1 MPHDSL
7 WDDELESEMR
17 KIGLGSRPK
26 IYERN
31 PDNGKVRWRY
41 INDYGHEKM
50 MQDTYN
56 FDNHIHMKILEQE
69 VDIIK
74 SRLKYADTGAHV
86 SASKLDAHWRL
97 RTAVSVLE
105 ERIEELKNGL

>member
-7 WDDELESEMR
+7 WDDELVAELAEEL
-17 KIGLGSRPK
+17 KKKTDRPK

-50 MQDTYN
+50 MQDTYD
-56 FDNHIHMKILEQE
+56 FDNHIHMKILERE
-69 VDIIK
+69 AEIIR
-74 SRLKYADTGAHV
+74 SRFKDTDTG
-86 SASKLDAHWRL
+86 RL
-97 RTAVSVLE
+97 RTAVTVLE

>member
-7 WDDELESEMR
+7 WDDELVVELAEEL
-17 KIGLGSRPK
+17 KKQEGRPK

-41 INDYGHEKM
+41 INDHGNEKM
-50 MQDTYN
+50 MQDAYD
-56 FDNHIHMKILEQE
+56 FDKHIHMKILERE
-69 VDIIK
+69 VEIIR
-74 SRLKYADTGAHV
+74 SRFKDTDTGN
-86 SASKLDAHWRL
+86 L

-105 ERIEELKNGL
+105 KRIEELKNGL

>member
-7 WDDELESEMR
+7 WDDELEAEMK

-31 PDNGKVRWRY
+31 PDTGEVRWRY
-41 INDYGHEKM
+41 LNDHGNEK
-50 MQDTYN
+50 TLIKGAYN
-56 FDNHIHMKILEQE
+56 FDDHIHMKILEQE
-69 VDIIK
+69 AEIIR
-74 SRLKYADTGAHV
+74 SRFKDTDTG
-86 SASKLDAHWRL
+86 RL

>member
-7 WDDELESEMR
+7 WDDELEAEMR

-31 PDNGKVRWRY
+31 PDTGEVRWRY
-41 INDYGHEKM
+41 IKDYGNEK
-50 MQDTYN
+50 TLKGAYN
-56 FDNHIHMKILEQE
+56 FDDHIHMKILEQE
-69 VDIIK
+69 VEIIRSRFK
-74 SRLKYADTGAHV
+74 DTDTGRLKT
-86 SASKLDAHWRL
+86 
-97 RTAVSVLE
+97 TVSVLE